1 MNFREYYRPKL
12 PRNKYGALS
21 RNHLTRNTTSMAYSL
36 RSIEPSIAEPI
47 ELNFVFPVTEP
58 TEITEIEEGE
68 IVIETEAE

>member
-36 RSIEPSIAEPI
+36 RSIEPAMPEPI

-68 IVIETEAE
+68 IVIETETE

>member
-36 RSIEPSIAEPI
+36 RGITPTTQEPI
-47 ELNFVFPVTEP
+47 ELQVIFPAPEP
-58 TEITEIEEGE
+58 ETITEQEGE